1 MAGGDSFRSCLF
13 SLGCSTFMVLVKM
26 QDSSKAERDLGFKQM
41 VPVEEGVGRMVEWFR
56 DLYGL
61 LR

>member
-1 MAGGDSFRSCLF
+1 
-13 SLGCSTFMVLVKM
+13 MVLVKM